1 MPEPHLPLD
10 ICNLTHRFAKADDDV
25 LYNINLALEPGEFV
39 AILGPSGCG
48 KSTLLRAIAGLVTPD
63 YGCIRIGGEI
73 VVASGREKRPAEA
86 RQIGMVFQDYALFPH
101 MTVHENIAFGLTHQ
115 QTKMNKAEK
124 ETRVLQLLELIEMQN
139 FADRMPSELSGGQQQ
154 RVALARALA
163 PKPQLL
169 LLDEPFANVDT
180 NLRQCLGEQL
190 QMLVKQEG
198 VSVLMVTHDRQEAF
212 ALADKVA
219 ILDNCMG
226 SAKIVQCDTPENVY
240 QQPANQCAAE
250 LSGPALLLDAD
261 AKGLKAETL
270 LGEITLLNPS
280 KGKSKIVIRPEMAKF
295 SKNTLGNAKVIARSY
310 QGKNYRILCETEFGK
325 VLAES
330 NDATP
335 PALGTVGLLNIDAP
349 CWVLPS

>member
-1 MPEPHLPLD
+1 MSEAAFPLS
-10 ICNLTHRFAKADDDV
+10 ICNLTHRYDKNDDDV
-25 LYNINLALEPGEFV
+25 LYNINLALEPGEFM

-63 YGCIRIGGEI
+63 YGCIRINGEV
-73 VVASGREKRPAEA
+73 VVASGREKVPAES
-86 RQIGMVFQDYALFPH
+86 REIGMVFQDYALFPY
-101 MTVHENIAFGLTHQ
+101 MNVRENISFGLKHQ
-115 QTKMNKAEK
+115 KSKMNKVEQEA
-124 ETRVLQLLELIEMQN
+124 RVQQLLELIEMQA
-139 FADRMPSELSGGQQQ
+139 FANRMPSELSGGQQQ

-163 PKPQLL
+163 KKPKLL

-219 ILDNCMG
+219 ILDNCLG
-226 SAKIVQCDTPENVY
+226 SAKIVQCDTPEHIY

-250 LSGPALLLDAD
+250 LSGPVLLLDVEAE
-261 AKGLKAETL
+261 GLKAKTS

-280 KGKSKIVIRPEMAKF
+280 KGNGKIVVRPEMAKF
-295 SKNTLGNAKVIARSY
+295 KQVANGNAKVIARSY
-310 QGKNYRILCETEFGK
+310 QGRNYRILCATEYGN

-330 NDATP
+330 DDPTP
-335 PALGTVGLLNIDAP
+335 PALGTQGQLNIDAP
-349 CWVLPS
+349 CWVIN